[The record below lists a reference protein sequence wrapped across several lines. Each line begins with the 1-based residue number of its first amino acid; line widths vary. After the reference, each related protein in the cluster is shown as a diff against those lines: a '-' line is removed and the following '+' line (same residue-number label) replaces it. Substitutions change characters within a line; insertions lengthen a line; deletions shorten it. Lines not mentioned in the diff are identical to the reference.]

1 MGAAC
6 GLPSKHGITR
16 SLSSVSNPPE
26 PRSSVFPPTPDSH
39 DDVVSKFCIPSL
51 RDDPKRNSNS
61 TGSLASSRQRPP
73 PLEIP
78 GTPTTPTTPPTVTSI
93 DAERKKRIYTR
104 DNELLRT
111 ACSDGDAAETKRVL
125 DKYRRDTE
133 SLSADELVLDKL
145 VINMKD
151 SSGANPL
158 INACTF
164 GNLECLQLL
173 VDSPGLDLSFCGK
186 DGKSAVHRAAY
197 NGHAH
202 LLPVLAERGFSLDAV
217 DKKGNTAL
225 HLAVANNLEECVTTL
240 LSLGAQCNLYN
251 CDRMTPLALAL
262 KKKSKSA
269 IVDALKAS
277 GGVRSTRSSF
287 SESPAVGEDRSGVA
301 SLPTEQQTINP
312 TASISN

>member
-6 GLPSKHGITR
+6 GLPSKQGITR

-26 PRSSVFPPTPDSH
+26 PRSSVFPPTPDSQ
-39 DDVVSKFCIPSL
+39 DDVATKFCIPSR
-51 RDDPKRNSNS
+51 RDDPKHNSNS
-61 TGSLASSRQRPP
+61 SSAGSRQRPP

-78 GTPTTPTTPPTVTSI
+78 GTPTTPPTDYSI
-93 DAERKKRIYTR
+93 EAERKRRIYNR

-111 ACSDGDAAETKRVL
+111 ACSDGDASETKRVL
-125 DKYRRDTE
+125 DKYRRETE
-133 SLSADELVLDKL
+133 TLGADELVLDKL

-164 GNLECLQLL
+164 GNLECLRLL
-173 VDSPGLDLSFCGK
+173 VDSPGLDLSICGK

-251 CDRMTPLALAL
+251 CDRVTPLALAL
-262 KKKSKSA
+262 KKKSRSA

-287 SESPAVGEDRSGVA
+287 SAPAAEDNNGEA
-301 SLPTEQQTINP
+301 SVRTDHQTVNP